1 MNKISI
7 IVESILA
14 AAVVALFILFFTVT
28 PGRKKP
34 ANQEVEASGELLPIA
49 VINTDSILKNYTLA
63 IEASDKLM
71 SRYEESTVKL
81 DTKAKS
87 LQKEAE
93 TFQREVLDFQRK
105 VEANAFLSR
114 ERAESEQSRLQKK
127 EQQLMAKQ
135 QDLENLR
142 QKLSADFMAE
152 QSALTQQL
160 QDSVQAFLR
169 EYNSDGH
176 FHLVLND
183 AVLMNKVAG
192 YDITDEV
199 IEALEMCV
207 VFALPKRRL
216 EEIALHNQNIQI
228 LYRKILEEALIE
240 QQSHADLVRFESAA
254 DRYKRICKEMPQVV
268 LRAPLVF
275 VASYLEMTPEKLSRV
290 RSSTS
295 TEPLP

>member
-14 AAVVALFILFFTVT
+14 AGIVALFILFFTVT
-28 PGRKKP
+28 PGSKKTV
-34 ANQEVEASGELLPIA
+34 NQDVEAAGELLPIA

-63 IEASDKLM
+63 VEASDKLM

-105 VEANAFLSR
+105 LEANAFLSR
-114 ERAESEQSRLQKK
+114 ERAESEQARLQKK

-142 QKLSADFMAE
+142 QKLSADFMNE
-152 QSALTQQL
+152 QAALTQQL
-160 QDSVQAFLR
+160 QDSVQAYLR
-169 EYNSDGH
+169 EFNADGH
-176 FHLVLND
+176 YHLVLND

-192 YDITDEV
+192 YDITNEV
-199 IEALEMCV
+199 IEALN
-207 VFALPKRRL
+207 A
-216 EEIALHNQNIQI
+216 
-228 LYRKILEEALIE
+228 
-240 QQSHADLVRFESAA
+240 
-254 DRYKRICKEMPQVV
+254 RYSK
-268 LRAPLVF
+268 
-275 VASYLEMTPEKLSRV
+275 
-290 RSSTS
+290 
-295 TEPLP
+295 